1 MDLEECGGF
10 LGLISGDVT
19 GRQYRPDAHQQGSLP
34 FWTGS
39 FGAKSLLGNRQAR
52 RSRTLPW
59 LFAGFRCGI

>member
-34 FWTGS
+34 FWTG
-39 FGAKSLLGNRQAR
+39 
-52 RSRTLPW
+52 
-59 LFAGFRCGI
+59 